1 MRLIYMVVFK
11 TVAKILETASKSV
24 RKAVKDVT
32 GLKVG
37 TRVSKLADSTLNHLG
52 TFVGKVP
59 LVGGKV
65 AYIFRAAGEGIKIV
79 ISPVDIVI
87 EGAGKGI
94 NTALKSV
101 VGVAIYGLTA
111 VSKGLGFTKKKK
123 GKGRKKSK
131 KKGGRKKQ
139 SRRKRKRKS
148 KRRKRS
154 RRRRR

>member
-1 MRLIYMVVFK
+1 MVVFK
-11 TVAKILETASKSV
+11 TVAKILSTASKSI

-65 AYIFRAAGEGIKIV
+65 AYVFRAAGEGIKIV
-79 ISPVDIVI
+79 IAPVDLVI

-94 NTALKSV
+94 NAALKSV
-101 VGVAIYGLTA
+101 VGVAVYGLTA
-111 VSKGLGFTKKKK
+111 VSKGLGFTKPNGSR
-123 GKGRKKSK
+123 GKLILRFSVILPNQLTNEQKNIIGTYF
-131 KKGGRKKQ
+131 
-139 SRRKRKRKS
+139 
-148 KRRKRS
+148 
-154 RRRRR
+154 

>member
-1 MRLIYMVVFK
+1 MVVFK
-11 TVAKILETASKSV
+11 TVAKILKTASRSV
-24 RKAVKDVT
+24 RKVVKDVT

-37 TRVSKLADSTLNHLG
+37 TRVSKLADTTLNHLG

-79 ISPVDIVI
+79 IAPVDIVI

-94 NTALKSV
+94 NAALKSV
-101 VGVAIYGLTA
+101 VGVAVYGLTA
-111 VSKGLGFTKKKK
+111 VSKGLGFTKRKKK
-123 GKGRKKSK
+123 KRKKRTKKKGRKKKSRGK
-131 KKGGRKKQ
+131 RKK
-139 SRRKRKRKS
+139 SGG
-148 KRRKRS
+148 S

>member
-1 MRLIYMVVFK
+1 MVVFK
-11 TVAKILETASKSV
+11 TVAKILSTASKSI

-65 AYIFRAAGEGIKIV
+65 AYVFRAAGEGIKIV
-79 ISPVDIVI
+79 VAPVDLVI
-87 EGAGKGI
+87 EGAGKGV
-94 NTALKSV
+94 NAALQSI
-101 VGVAIYGLTA
+101 VGVAVYGLTA
-111 VSKGLGFTKKKK
+111 VSKGLGFTKKRRGKK
-123 GKGRKKSK
+123 GKKKSK
-131 KKGGRKKQ
+131 KKRGGRKKQ
-139 SRRKRKRKS
+139 SRRKRKS

-154 RRRRR
+154 RKRRR

>member
-1 MRLIYMVVFK
+1 MVVFK
-11 TVAKILETASKSV
+11 TVAKILSTASKSI

-65 AYIFRAAGEGIKIV
+65 AYVFRAAGEGIKIV
-79 ISPVDIVI
+79 IAPVDLVI
-87 EGAGKGI
+87 EGAGKGV
-94 NTALKSV
+94 NAALKSI
-101 VGVAIYGLTA
+101 VGVAVYGLTA
-111 VSKGLGFTKKKK
+111 VSKGLGFTKKRRGRKGKK
-123 GKGRKKSK
+123 GKKSK
-131 KKGGRKKQ
+131 KKRGGRKKQ
-139 SRRKRKRKS
+139 SRRKRKS

>member
-1 MRLIYMVVFK
+1 MVVFK
-11 TVAKILETASKSV
+11 TVAKILSTASKSI

-65 AYIFRAAGEGIKIV
+65 AYVFRAAGEGIKIV
-79 ISPVDIVI
+79 IAPVDLVI

-94 NTALKSV
+94 NAALKSV
-101 VGVAIYGLTA
+101 VGVAVYGLTA
-111 VSKGLGFTKKKK
+111 VSKGLGFTKKRR
-123 GKGRKKSK
+123 GKKSK
-131 KKGGRKKQ
+131 KKRGGRKKQ
-139 SRRKRKRKS
+139 SRRKRKS

>member
-1 MRLIYMVVFK
+1 MVVFK
-11 TVAKILETASKSV
+11 TVAKILSTASKSI

-65 AYIFRAAGEGIKIV
+65 AYVFRAAGEGIKIV
-79 ISPVDIVI
+79 IAPVDLVI

-94 NTALKSV
+94 NAALKSV
-101 VGVAIYGLTA
+101 VGVAVYGLTA
-111 VSKGLGFTKKKK
+111 VSKGLGFTKKRRGRKGKK
-123 GKGRKKSK
+123 GKKSK
-131 KKGGRKKQ
+131 KKRGGRKKQ
-139 SRRKRKRKS
+139 SRRKRKS

-154 RRRRR
+154 RKRRR

>member
-1 MRLIYMVVFK
+1 MVVFK
-11 TVAKILETASKSV
+11 TVAKILKTASRSV

-37 TRVSKLADSTLNHLG
+37 TRVSKLADTTLNHLG

-79 ISPVDIVI
+79 IAPVDLVI

-94 NTALKSV
+94 NAALKSV
-101 VGVAIYGLTA
+101 IGVAVYGLTA
-111 VSKGLGFTKKKK
+111 VSRGLGFTKKKK
-123 GKGRKKSK
+123 KKGKKRTKKKGRKKK
-131 KKGGRKKQ
+131 
-139 SRRKRKRKS
+139 SRRKRK
-148 KRRKRS
+148 KRGGS
-154 RRRRR
+154 RRRRRR

>member
-1 MRLIYMVVFK
+1 MVVFK
-11 TVAKILETASKSV
+11 TVAKILSTASKSI

-65 AYIFRAAGEGIKIV
+65 AYVFRAAGEGIKIV
-79 ISPVDIVI
+79 IAPVDLVI

-94 NTALKSV
+94 NAALKSV
-101 VGVAIYGLTA
+101 VGVAVYGLTA
-111 VSKGLGFTKKKK
+111 VSKGLGFTKKRRGRKGKK
-123 GKGRKKSK
+123 GKKSK
-131 KKGGRKKQ
+131 KKRRKKEAI
-139 SRRKRKRKS
+139 KKK
-148 KRRKRS
+148 KKK
-154 RRRRR
+154 

>member
-1 MRLIYMVVFK
+1 MVVFK
-11 TVAKILETASKSV
+11 TVAKILSTASKSI

-65 AYIFRAAGEGIKIV
+65 AYVFRAAGEGIKIV
-79 ISPVDIVI
+79 IAPVDLVI

-94 NTALKSV
+94 NAALKSV
-101 VGVAIYGLTA
+101 VGVAVYGLTA
-111 VSKGLGFTKKKK
+111 VSKGLGFTKKRRGRKGKK
-123 GKGRKKSK
+123 GKKSK
-131 KKGGRKKQ
+131 KKRGGRKKQ
-139 SRRKRKRKS
+139 SRRKRKS

>member
-1 MRLIYMVVFK
+1 MVVFK
-11 TVAKILETASKSV
+11 TVARILKTASKSV

-79 ISPVDIVI
+79 IAPVDIVI

-94 NTALKSV
+94 NSALKSV
-101 VGVAIYGLTA
+101 VGVVVYGLTA
-111 VSKGLGFTKKKK
+111 VSKGLGLTKKKKK
-123 GKGRKKSK
+123 GKKGTK
-131 KKGGRKKQ
+131 KK
-139 SRRKRKRKS
+139 
-148 KRRKRS
+148 
-154 RRRRR
+154 RRRRKK

>member
-1 MRLIYMVVFK
+1 MVVFK
-11 TVAKILETASKSV
+11 TVARILKTASKSV

-79 ISPVDIVI
+79 IAPVDIVI

-94 NTALKSV
+94 NSALKSV
-101 VGVAIYGLTA
+101 VGVVVYGLTA
-111 VSKGLGFTKKKK
+111 VSKGLGLTKKKKK
-123 GKGRKKSK
+123 GKKGTKKKRRRRKKSRGRKK
-131 KKGGRKKQ
+131 KKGG
-139 SRRKRKRKS
+139 SRKR
-148 KRRKRS
+148 RR
-154 RRRRR
+154 

>member
-11 TVAKILETASKSV
+11 TVAKILKTASRSV
-24 RKAVKDVT
+24 RKVVKDVT

-37 TRVSKLADSTLNHLG
+37 TRVSKLADTTLNHLG

-79 ISPVDIVI
+79 IAPVDLVI

-94 NTALKSV
+94 NAALKSV
-101 VGVAIYGLTA
+101 VGVAVYGLTA
-111 VSKGLGFTKKKK
+111 VSKGLGFTKRRKKK
-123 GKGRKKSK
+123 RKKRTKKKGRKK
-131 KKGGRKKQ
+131 
-139 SRRKRKRKS
+139 
-148 KRRKRS
+148 KRRR
-154 RRRRR
+154 